1 MKQLEIEYHFT
12 EVDPYFKLPHDKRE
26 HCHDVSIDEKGHL
39 HVKNISSWW
48 IPSLSITREI
58 GGTIYTV
65 TGTYEGNET
74 MLRKLERIATKKY
87 TEKEADL
94 NDTKESV

>member
-1 MKQLEIEYHFT
+1 MKQQETEYHFT
-12 EVDPYFKLPHDKRE
+12 EADPYFNLPHDKRKR
-26 HCHDVSIDEKGHL
+26 HRDVRIDEAGNL

-48 IPSLSITREI
+48 IPNLSITREI
-58 GGTIYTV
+58 GGTVYTV
-65 TGTYEGNET
+65 SGSYEGNET